1 LFGYAGNMTAEIKNC
16 YNASSILGGG
26 SGGAIAGGY
35 ASNGKLT
42 ITNSIYASDFNGASK
57 AFPNTDSWSSSQGTG
72 SCKGITST
80 EMKSQSTVV
89 LLNDLVYTIVQNK
102 NEGYPIH
109 KNSLLESEEV
119 PEEAPKVITLTDK
132 STYVLE
138 NGYVKGINAG
148 TSLETIR
155 SNISNKEGI
164 IISTP
169 GTGGLITLTI
179 NGNVTDSAIIIVCGD
194 VDGDG
199 LIDST
204 DYLRIKSE
212 FLGLLTFDEPSYLA
226 ADVDGDGTID
236 STDYLIIKNAFL
248 GRISL

>member
-1 LFGYAGNMTAEIKNC
+1 
-16 YNASSILGGG
+16 
-26 SGGAIAGGY
+26 
-35 ASNGKLT
+35 
-42 ITNSIYASDFNGASK
+42 
-57 AFPNTDSWSSSQGTG
+57 
-72 SCKGITST
+72 
-80 EMKSQSTVV
+80 MKSQSTVV
-89 LLNDLVYTIVQNK
+89 LLNDSVYTIVQNK

-179 NGNVTDSAIIIVCGD
+179 NGNVTDSAIIIVRGD

-226 ADVDGDGTID
+226 ADVDGDGRLTALDAAYILQK
-236 STDYLIIKNAFL
+236 SAGIIEGEFPGSGAEWIFDGTMVVNLTGDKSNMNFTGILL
-248 GRISL
+248 GDVTGDWTPVSEEMD